1 MKRRIVTLVSA
12 VTAMV
17 MLSGCSLFLYDD
29 ESSSTV
35 STTTASK
42 TDRNRTT
49 TTNKVYIV
57 EEEEEYTTTT
67 KKNSSEDVN
76 PDALERVSVSTTKK
90 KKGKDDDIVLTT
102 TTTAKLAGKLKL
114 KGKKPLLVACDEYR
128 PTAKLSQYNTLQLP
142 KNDEYFDIT
151 KQYRTSKETELRY
164 GPSGEY
170 TSQLSLKQ
178 GESLSCYG
186 KSGKWYYALY
196 DNNTYGWVEE
206 SALEGIAKKTT
217 TKKN

>member
-1 MKRRIVTLVSA
+1 MIAVKRRIVTLVSA

-42 TDRNRTT
+42 TDRNRAT

-90 KKGKDDDIVLTT
+90 KKKSKDDDIVLTT
-102 TTTAKLAGKLKL
+102 TTTAKL
-114 KGKKPLLVACDEYR
+114 
-128 PTAKLSQYNTLQLP
+128 SQYNTLQLP
-142 KNDEYFDIT
+142 KSDEYVDIT

-206 SALEGIAKKTT
+206 SALEGITKKTT